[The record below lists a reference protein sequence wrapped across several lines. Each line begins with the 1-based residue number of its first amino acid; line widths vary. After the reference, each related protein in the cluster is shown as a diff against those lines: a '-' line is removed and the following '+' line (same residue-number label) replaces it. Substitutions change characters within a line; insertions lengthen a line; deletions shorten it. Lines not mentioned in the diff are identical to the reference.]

1 MSPNRRRGSIVAT
14 STNDLQ
20 GEQTSGM
27 SLTVYQRAAKVRL
40 LLMDVDGVLTDG
52 KIYFIPDGQGGWT
65 ETKGF
70 DTQDGIAMQW
80 LHWQGIYTG
89 LISGRQSRATEL
101 RALQGKFRYCYT
113 GHIEKVPI
121 LEEIMK
127 DSGLKADQIAYIGD
141 DYTDVVIM
149 RRVGLA
155 VATANALPEV
165 KHYAH
170 FVTERSGGCGAMREV
185 AVLLMKAQGVWGEI
199 LKKYEMDDE

>member
-1 MSPNRRRGSIVAT
+1 MSPNRRRGNIAAL
-14 STNDLQ
+14 STNNLQ

-27 SLTVYQRAAKVRL
+27 SLTVYQRAARVRL

-185 AVLLMKAQGVWGEI
+185 AVLLMKAQGVWAEI

>member
-1 MSPNRRRGSIVAT
+1 
-14 STNDLQ
+14 
-20 GEQTSGM
+20 M
-27 SLTVYQRAAKVRL
+27 SLTVHQRAARIRL

-113 GHIEKVPI
+113 GHIDKVPI

-155 VATANALPEV
+155 VATSNAAPEV
-165 KHYAH
+165 KHFAH
-170 FVTERSGGCGAMREV
+170 YVTERGGGCGAMREV
-185 AVLLMKAQGVWGEI
+185 AVLLMKAQGVWEEI
-199 LKKYEMDDE
+199 LKKYEMDDGR